1 LLWMLMHSKRIC
13 GIMFTE
19 IKQAFDER
27 RFYR

>member
-1 LLWMLMHSKRIC
+1 MLMHSKRIC